1 MCLAAAGGKECV
13 VMIRKFKEDDLNT
26 VMQIWFDT
34 NIKAH
39 HFISRQYWIDNYEM
53 VKDILPKK
61 EIYVYEDDN
70 INQINGFIGL
80 MDNYIAGIFV
90 NKNNQSRGIG
100 KQLLDYVKEIKETL
114 NLSVYQKNIRAIS
127 FYQREQFIIQSEH
140 IDNDNNEKEFIMIW
154 SK

>member
-1 MCLAAAGGKECV
+1 
-13 VMIRKFKEDDLNT
+13 MIRKFKEDDLNT

-114 NLSVYQKNIRAIS
+114 NLSVYQKNIHAIS